1 MIYKHT
7 GVTYKCH
14 TNGIRV
20 RTIDI
25 RMTYKLQ
32 TNDLRMTQEI
42 LNCIKDIELSDQI
55 FKTGG
60 KIIALGG

>member
-1 MIYKHT
+1 
-7 GVTYKCH
+7 
-14 TNGIRV
+14 
-20 RTIDI
+20 
-25 RMTYKLQ
+25 MTYKLQ

-55 FKTGG
+55 FKTVCG